1 MGKFGKRRIP
11 KFLDSQ
17 KEIQE
22 MNEFEGLDKSHPI
35 EIVALGDH
43 GDDHVMITI
52 KTKEGEELE
61 LKFDYD
67 GNGMLTTQHGD
78 HEYTVPVE
86 VEIDDE
92 SDVDE
97 DLDAE
102 DEVECSDCGKN
113 PCVCDYDKT
122 DEEDMSHLAIPTFE
136 SFVIN
141 ECQDCG
147 KKMDGYEPAM
157 SEEAKRAVKEV
168 VETYLIEEAQACNED
183 SDPNHT
189 YENYLNEVS
198 QYLTECMMESAANMD
213 VNEE

>member
-92 SDVDE
+92 
-97 DLDAE
+97 
-102 DEVECSDCGKN
+102 
-113 PCVCDYDKT
+113 T